1 MMANSGSGEPGRRSA
16 GYDSDEAAYQ
26 DGYQRMLRASDWAR
40 ERGWVPS
47 QRQLTVALMRTMRVY
62 TAARGG
68 KVIAGQR
75 PEWLRGQADAL
86 RELLRQGVGS
96 LPDGA

>member
-1 MMANSGSGEPGRRSA
+1 MKAQDGSGELGRRSI
-16 GYDSDEAAYQ
+16 GLDSDEAAYH

-40 ERGWVPS
+40 DRGWVPS

-62 TAARGG
+62 SAVRGG
-68 KVIAGQR
+68 KAIAGQR

-86 RELLRQGVGS
+86 RELLRQGVGA
-96 LPDGA
+96 LPDG